1 MVTIGRLPGVLVG
14 SPLSTPAPTS
24 TPERHT
30 IIQGTE
36 ENTEDA
42 VDIIVEMPVTQREV
56 SKVAEVVVAERTP
69 IQARQAVLQQRLS
82 REFETPV
89 VAEMIVEEPMTVPP
103 VMAQNEVIPVE
114 RHVQRAKATKKGHA
128 PKPVKALVPQT
139 CMKKGGVFD
148 LKHGAVELK
157 QFSEISKGFYPF
169 GKKHSFIHVDKMQV
183 APAEYKYRPFHS
195 RMRDI
200 LVGRLSTALAVP
212 KQTFTLMPVTND
224 RPTDFKAMII
234 NNNFYIIDGQHT
246 YAAVMVILADPNVSD
261 ARKQELKKWRSKFV
275 WTANVKDASYISAR
289 CNVHNGY
296 RWEEP
301 EYLLYLQF
309 VRDIW
314 VSLER
319 PVKVVIGRKSQ
330 LVNLAVE
337 RWKVSSIAHLW
348 SIIHWSIAQQMI
360 G

>member
-1 MVTIGRLPGVLVG
+1 MVTTGPLPGVLAG
-14 SPLSTPAPTS
+14 SPLSIPAPTS

-30 IIQGTE
+30 CIQGTE
-36 ENTEDA
+36 EDTEDA
-42 VDIIVEMPVTQREV
+42 ADIIVEMPVTQPEV
-56 SKVAEVVVAERTP
+56 SKVAEIVVAARTP
-69 IQARQAVLQQRLS
+69 IHARQAVLQQRLS

-103 VMAQNEVIPVE
+103 IMAQNEVIPVE

-148 LKHGAVELK
+148 LKHGAAELK

-195 RMRDI
+195 RLRDI
-200 LVGRLSTALAVP
+200 LVGRLSIALAVP
-212 KQTFTLMPVTND
+212 KQTFTLMPVTNEQ
-224 RPTDFKAMII
+224 PIDFKAMII

-246 YAAVMVILADPNVSD
+246 YAAVMVILADPNVSY
-261 ARKQELKKWRSKFV
+261 ARKQELKKWRSEFV
-275 WTANVKDASYISAR
+275 WTTNVKDALHISAR

-309 VRDIW
+309 VRDI
-314 VSLER
+314 
-319 PVKVVIGRKSQ
+319 
-330 LVNLAVE
+330 
-337 RWKVSSIAHLW
+337 
-348 SIIHWSIAQQMI
+348 
-360 G
+360 